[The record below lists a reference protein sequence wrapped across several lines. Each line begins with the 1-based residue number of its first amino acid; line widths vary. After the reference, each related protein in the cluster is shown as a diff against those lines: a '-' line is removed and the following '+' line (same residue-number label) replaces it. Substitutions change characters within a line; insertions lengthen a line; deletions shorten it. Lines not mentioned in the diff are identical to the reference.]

1 LSGFFAEACM
11 NPFLIRAIIFDFDGV
26 LFDSEPVR
34 FRAGAEALA
43 EIGVTMAWEDFV
55 RFWLGRP
62 DEAGLRA
69 VMGDR
74 FARQGPQVLERRN
87 AIYDQRLD
95 EVQPFPDGGQVLRR
109 VPQGI
114 RLAIA
119 TGSRRLDVEGI
130 LWRAVMTQSFQTIVT
145 AEDYARPKPAPDP
158 FQAAARLL
166 QLSPASCLVVED
178 SPAGVDAAQA
188 AGMPVVAVDRG
199 GQHPGLDRATWK
211 VASLDDLSLTPRGE
225 VTVKGKPSDGRRA

>member
-1 LSGFFAEACM
+1 M

-34 FRAGAEALA
+34 FRAGAQALA
-43 EIGVTMAWEDFV
+43 EIGVTLTWEEFN
-55 RFWLGRP
+55 RCWLGRP

-69 VMGDR
+69 VLGDR
-74 FARQGPQVLERRN
+74 FATQGPQALERRN
-87 AIYDQRLD
+87 AIYEQRLE
-95 EVQPFPDGGQVLRR
+95 EVQPFADAGHFLRR

-145 AEDYARPKPAPDP
+145 AEDYSRPKPAPDP
-158 FQAAARLL
+158 FQVAARLL

-178 SPAGVDAAQA
+178 SPAGVAAAQA
-188 AGMPVVAVDRG
+188 AGMPVVAVARG
-199 GQHPGLDRATWK
+199 QEEPGLEQATWK
-211 VASLDDLSLTPRGE
+211 LATLDDLALTPRGE
-225 VTVKGKPSDGRRA
+225 VLVKGSPTSTRSPR

>member
-1 LSGFFAEACM
+1 M

-34 FRAGAEALA
+34 FRAGAQALA
-43 EIGVTMAWEDFV
+43 EIGVTLAWEDFT
-55 RFWLGRP
+55 RCWLGRT

-69 VMGDR
+69 VLGDR
-74 FARQGPQVLERRN
+74 FETDGAKVIERRN
-87 AIYDQRLD
+87 AIYEQRSED
-95 EVQPFPDGGQVLRR
+95 VQPFPDAGRFLRR

-119 TGSRRLDVEGI
+119 TGSRRLEVEAI

-145 AEDYARPKPAPDP
+145 AEDYTRPKPAPDP

-178 SPAGVDAAQA
+178 SPAGVAAGQA
-188 AGMPVVAVDRG
+188 AGMPVVGVERG
-199 GQHPGLDRATWK
+199 PEVGLEQATWR
-211 VASLDDLSLTPRGE
+211 VATLDDLTLTPRGE
-225 VTVKGKPSDGRRA
+225 VLVRGGAANGRNPA